1 MDNSTTT
8 MPQGELLLASQLELI
23 SPTTVAGTFYGIAFT
38 LFCLYVHS
46 LLPRLQDGDR
56 GTQARFMLA
65 YSSILMICG
74 LYILV
79 ANAWVT
85 QDAYIQHADFPG
97 SPYLYVVSTFHT
109 QPAIIVSIIC
119 QLLIDV
125 MTSAIQIW
133 RVWVIWSA
141 TRYASLVIVL
151 PSLCF
156 LTLVALNLKTVVS
169 AITIA
174 YTEIS
179 QVDSKTQVAQSAI
192 QGTTTVLCT
201 VLISLYLVYQHWRHR
216 ALIGTA
222 NGGSAGPYMKIV
234 SMLIESYVVE
244 SVWVL
249 TGAILIS
256 HGPVSAFFGEGKVYI
271 EIIAYL
277 LVQYRVASGKSYKSQ
292 RRQKNISSLHWNHSN
307 QVTTQF
313 GDVTEAGGV
322 RNPVSVK
329 PEVDVLLVSRMA

>member
-8 MPQGELLLASQLELI
+8 TPQGELLLASQLELV

-56 GTQARFMLA
+56 KTQARFMLA

-125 MTSAIQIW
+125 MTSAIQV
-133 RVWVIWSA
+133 RCCV
-141 TRYASLVIVL
+141 SLICNTSRAEIRPRFGVYGSFGVL
-151 PSLCF
+151 LDMLHSSLCYPRS
-156 LTLVALNLKTVVS
+156 VS
-169 AITIA
+169 
-174 YTEIS
+174 
-179 QVDSKTQVAQSAI
+179 
-192 QGTTTVLCT
+192 
-201 VLISLYLVYQHWRHR
+201 
-216 ALIGTA
+216 
-222 NGGSAGPYMKIV
+222 
-234 SMLIESYVVE
+234 
-244 SVWVL
+244 
-249 TGAILIS
+249 
-256 HGPVSAFFGEGKVYI
+256 
-271 EIIAYL
+271 
-277 LVQYRVASGKSYKSQ
+277 
-292 RRQKNISSLHWNHSN
+292 
-307 QVTTQF
+307 
-313 GDVTEAGGV
+313 
-322 RNPVSVK
+322 
-329 PEVDVLLVSRMA
+329 